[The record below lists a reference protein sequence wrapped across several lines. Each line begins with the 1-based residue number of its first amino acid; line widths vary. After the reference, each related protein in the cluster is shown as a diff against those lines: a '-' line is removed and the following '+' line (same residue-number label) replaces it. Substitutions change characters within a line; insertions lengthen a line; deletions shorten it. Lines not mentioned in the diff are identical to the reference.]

1 MTAAFVLDPR
11 LEADSVAVGRLP
23 LCLVRWSR
31 DARYPWAL
39 LVPARAD
46 VTEIHQLSDEDRRAL
61 IDECALV
68 SSALA
73 RLVSAHK
80 MNVAAI
86 GNVVAQLH
94 VHVVARFRD
103 DDAWPRPIWG
113 VHPPR
118 VHEADALRARARA
131 LRDALTIDASSQF
144 VAAVLDATAQ

>member
-1 MTAAFVLDPR
+1 MSDAFVLDPR

-23 LCLVRWSR
+23 LCVVRWSR

-46 VTEIHQLSDEDRRAL
+46 VTEIHQLSTGDRHAL
-61 IDECALV
+61 VDECALV
-68 SSALA
+68 SAALA

-94 VHVVARFRD
+94 VHVVARFRE

-113 VHPPR
+113 LHPPLAQSSDALDASVR
-118 VHEADALRARARA
+118 ALRAA
-131 LRDALTIDASSQF
+131 LAIDASSHF
-144 VAAVLDATAQ
+144 VPASE